1 MDYDGVVV
9 VAEDLD
15 DYQFEWNF
23 EAVEVFLEAGVE
35 ADHFSYWEKLYL

>member
-1 MDYDGVVV
+1 MDYDDVVV

-35 ADHFSYWEKLYL
+35 AGHFSYWGKLCL